1 MASRYRDSLAY
12 LYSLQLF
19 GIKLGLRNIRELL
32 KRVGQPQQGM
42 RIVHIAGTNG
52 KGSTAAA
59 LAAVLHSAGIR
70 SGLYTSPHLHSF
82 TERVRID
89 TRQIDE
95 AEVVSLIEELRPHA
109 EELQATFF
117 EFTTALALLSFRRH
131 EVDWAILETGM
142 GGRLD
147 ATNVVL
153 PELCVITPIAC
164 DHMAHLGSDLAEI
177 AAEKAGIFKPGVPVL
192 CAGQSPAAEAVLHL
206 KAADLQLSLWQM
218 GRDYHWSCTAGSL
231 QVSGPGLDLTGIRPA
246 LAGEH
251 QCGNLALAAAA
262 CACLAERGLPLDNA
276 DIKTGL
282 ERVRWPGRLEWLS
295 DRILL
300 DGAHNP
306 DGARVLADFLR
317 RQGLTGL
324 QLIVGCKGDKQW
336 RELLALLLPFAAR
349 VYATRPP
356 VGDTVAPEKLVQQA
370 RESGILAEVYA
381 DPATALA
388 AARRNQPAEGIILAA
403 GSLFLVAA
411 VREAA
416 GADCRCLKIV
426 D

>member
-1 MASRYRDSLAY
+1 
-12 LYSLQLF
+12 
-19 GIKLGLRNIRELL
+19 
-32 KRVGQPQQGM
+32 
-42 RIVHIAGTNG
+42 
-52 KGSTAAA
+52 
-59 LAAVLHSAGIR
+59 
-70 SGLYTSPHLHSF
+70 
-82 TERVRID
+82 
-89 TRQIDE
+89 
-95 AEVVSLIEELRPHA
+95 
-109 EELQATFF
+109 
-117 EFTTALALLSFRRH
+117 
-131 EVDWAILETGM
+131 M

-153 PELCVITPIAC
+153 PQLCVITPIAC

-192 CAGQSPAAEAVLHL
+192 CAGQSPAAEAVLHR
-206 KAADLQLSLWQM
+206 KAAELQLPLRQM
-218 GRDYHWSCTAGSL
+218 GRDYHWSCAAGSL

-262 CACLAERGLPLDNA
+262 CACLAEQGLPLDNA

-282 ERVRWPGRLEWLS
+282 ERVRWPGRLEWLP

-306 DGARVLADFLR
+306 DGARVLAAFLN
-317 RQGLTGL
+317 RQGVTGL

-336 RELLALLLPFAAR
+336 RELLTLLLPFAAR

-370 RESGILAEVYA
+370 RESGILAEVCA

-388 AARRNQPAEGIILAA
+388 AARRNRPAGGTILAA

-416 GADCRCLKIV
+416 GADCRCLKVI